1 MGVGGEKGC
10 QYFIYLEM
18 RKGQKSKI
26 ECEEE
31 VAAEVKELLTASEVP
46 AAGGLC
52 NAPTITFAA
61 ENCPVQRA

>member
-1 MGVGGEKGC
+1 
-10 QYFIYLEM
+10 M
-18 RKGQKSKI
+18 RNGQKSKI

-31 VAAEVKELLTASEVP
+31 VAAEVKELLADPEAR

-61 ENCPVQRA
+61 ENCPNKDA

>member
-1 MGVGGEKGC
+1 MGVGEKRC
-10 QYFIYLEM
+10 QYFIYLSM

-31 VAAEVKELLTASEVP
+31 VSAEVKELPSASEVH

-52 NAPTITFAA
+52 KAPIITFAA
-61 ENCPVQRA
+61 ENCPIEHA